1 MQHYYRNVHAVVF
14 VYDVT
19 KHTSFESLPS
29 WIDECD
35 RHSLTRDLPRILVG
49 NKCDMKD
56 AIVVNTHQAQRFAD
70 NHNMPLFET
79 SAKDDSQ
86 LNHVES
92 IFMTLAHKLKSA
104 KHMMPPGM
112 AGDGIDVPN
121 GTVDISEVQR
131 DEQRNNSSNCFC

>member
-1 MQHYYRNVHAVVF
+1 MVF

>member
-1 MQHYYRNVHAVVF
+1 
-14 VYDVT
+14 
-19 KHTSFESLPS
+19 
-29 WIDECD
+29 
-35 RHSLTRDLPRILVG
+35 
-49 NKCDMKD
+49 MKD